1 MTTENYHVPIMLKE
15 VLGYFDIKSGKKFI
29 DCNLGDGGHTV
40 EILKR
45 GGQVLGL
52 DFSEFSILRAQR
64 RIEAEL
70 GSQNGFVAVCSNFK
84 NIREVAQ
91 QNGFDQVDGILYDLG
106 VSSSQLEE
114 SEMGLSFH
122 KDHPLDMRMDK
133 TLGVS
138 AADLVNSLPQKELEH
153 LFRELGEERL
163 AAGFANAILEFR
175 KLKKIQSTKELA
187 DICRKFSPGYENGRI
202 HPATRVFQALRIA
215 VNNELDNLKTSLPYA
230 AQLLKPGG
238 RMLVISFHSLEDRI
252 VKEFGRAE
260 QQRLTALVKK
270 PLQPSQSE
278 VTENSRSRSAK
289 MRVFERK
296 IDF

>member
-1 MTTENYHVPIMLKE
+1 MTTENYHVPIMVKE
-15 VLGYFDIKSGKKFI
+15 VLSYFEVKQGKKFI
-29 DCNLGDGGHTV
+29 DCNLGDAGHTI
-40 EILKR
+40 EILKN
-45 GGQVLGL
+45 GGLVLGV

-64 RIEAEL
+64 RIQAEL
-70 GSQNGFVAVCSNFK
+70 GNLGNFTSVCANFK
-84 NIREVAQ
+84 NIHEVAQ
-91 QNGFDQVDGILYDLG
+91 KSGFDQVDGILYDLG
-106 VSSSQLEE
+106 ISSSQLDE
-114 SEMGLSFH
+114 SELGLSFH
-122 KDHPLDMRMDK
+122 KDQPLDMRMDK
-133 TLGVS
+133 SLGVS

-163 AAGFANAILEFR
+163 ATGFSKAIVEFR

-215 VNNELDNLKTSLPYA
+215 VNSELDNLKTSLPNA

-260 QQRLTALVKK
+260 QQRLMALVKK
-270 PLQPSQSE
+270 PLLPSHSE
-278 VTENSRSRSAK
+278 IVDNSRSRSAK